1 MPLGERVLRV
11 ACQQNKAWQDEGF
24 PPMYVSVNLSAH
36 QFRQRNLVESIFTIL
51 RETELAP
58 RYLQLEISESIAVN
72 NEEGVIARLQAL
84 KNVGIQIAIDDFGT
98 GYSSLSCLKRFPIDM
113 LITTIYRRQRKELVD
128 SCRI

>member
-1 MPLGERVLRV
+1 
-11 ACQQNKAWQDEGF
+11 
-24 PPMYVSVNLSAH
+24 
-36 QFRQRNLVESIFTIL
+36 
-51 RETELAP
+51 
-58 RYLQLEISESIAVN
+58 LEISESIAVN

-113 LITTIYRRQRKELVD
+113 LITAIYRRQRKELVD